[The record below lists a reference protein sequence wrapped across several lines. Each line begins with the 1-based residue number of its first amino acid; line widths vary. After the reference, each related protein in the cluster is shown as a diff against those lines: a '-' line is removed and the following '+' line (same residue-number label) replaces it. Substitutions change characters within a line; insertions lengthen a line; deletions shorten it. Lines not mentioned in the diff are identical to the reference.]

1 MQTKKTILVLAE
13 RSEQIKKQLQ
23 TQFADRCELL
33 FAENLDNLDGALAR
47 ADGIIGEPEKEQLQ
61 QAKRLSWLQ
70 LTWAGADK
78 YAKMED
84 FPEGVTLTNASGAF
98 GVVISEYVIGSVI
111 ALYRALPVYWSNQ
124 AKRLW
129 QQNPAA
135 QTIFGKRALI
145 LGMGDLGGNLARR
158 LQAFGAHVTG
168 LRRMARAEIPAGFDE
183 ADTMEALDAQLPLAD
198 LVVNCL
204 PGTGETAGLMTKE
217 RLLRMKRG
225 ALFVNVG
232 RGSLVRTE
240 DLADALQSG
249 HLGGAMLDVFETEP
263 LAERSPLWE
272 MGNVLI
278 TPHIAGPSFQG
289 NTDVQEAI
297 WSLCAQNLERY
308 LEEKPLHHVV
318 NRRAGY

>member
-1 MQTKKTILVLAE
+1 MKKTILILAE
-13 RSEQIKKQLQ
+13 RSAQVKKQLQ
-23 TQFADRCELL
+23 AQFAGRCELL
-33 FAENLDNLDGALAR
+33 FAEDLAELDSAFAR
-47 ADGIIGEPEKEQLQ
+47 ADGIIGEPEQEQLQ

-78 YAKMED
+78 YAKMEG

-98 GVVISEYVIGSVI
+98 GVVISEYVIGSII
-111 ALYRALPVYWSNQ
+111 ALYRALPGYWGNQ
-124 AKRLW
+124 KKRLW

-158 LQAFGAHVTG
+158 FQAFGAHVTG
-168 LRRMARAEIPAGFDE
+168 LRRTARAGVPEGFDE

-204 PGTGETAGLMTKE
+204 PGTGQTAGLMTKE
-217 RLLRMKRG
+217 RLSRMKRG
-225 ALFVNVG
+225 ALFINVG

-249 HLGGAMLDVFETEP
+249 HLGGAVLDVFETEP
-263 LAERSPLWE
+263 LAESSPLWE
-272 MGNVLI
+272 MENVLI

-308 LEEKPLHHVV
+308 LEEEPLCHVV